1 MVIEDSWTRLRELTA
16 ARIAL
21 GRAGHSLPTRELLA
35 FQMAHAKARD
45 AVWRGLDVTTL
56 ARLNPIVLHSAARDR
71 AEYLRRPDLG
81 RRLAPESADR
91 LCLEMRTRL
100 EPGVLPPGTRTTAI
114 PTETRSSVVP
124 SETHTT
130 LEPAVLPPETPTRLE
145 SAGDPPERR
154 STERLGRGE
163 WDAVIVIAD
172 GLSATAVHRHAE
184 VLVDALL
191 PLLLGR
197 TSGTSTRVSTQHAGV
212 RAPQGSVHA
221 PQRAVY
227 EPQGSELEGWRIAP
241 ICVVEQG
248 RVAIGDD
255 IGERIFAQSAA
266 AMALVIIGERPGLS
280 SPDSL
285 GAYLTWSPRVGRTDA
300 ERNCV
305 SNIRV
310 GGLEPEIA
318 AARIAQL
325 MEAARQRQLTGV
337 GLSIA
342 FGDRPTLG

>member
-56 ARLNPIVLHSAARDR
+56 ARLNPIILHSAARDR
-71 AEYLRRPDLG
+71 VEYLRRPDLG
-81 RRLAPESADR
+81 RRLAPESAARLDR
-91 LCLEMRTRL
+91 ETRTAA
-100 EPGVLPPGTRTTAI
+100 VPPETRTTVHLD
-114 PTETRSSVVP
+114 PETRSTVRSDPETRSTVV
-124 SETHTT
+124 
-130 LEPAVLPPETPTRLE
+130 PPETRTTVRSDPETRT
-145 SAGDPPERR
+145 RV
-154 STERLGRGE
+154 RLDRGE

-172 GLSATAVHRHAE
+172 GLSATAVDRHAG
-184 VLVDALL
+184 VLLDTLL

-197 TSGTSTRVSTQHAGV
+197 TSPTSTRVSTLHAGL
-212 RAPQGSVHA
+212 RAPQGS
-221 PQRAVY
+221 
-227 EPQGSELEGWRIAP
+227 ELDGWRIAP

-255 IGERIFAQSAA
+255 IGERIFARNTAA
-266 AMALVIIGERPGLS
+266 GMALVIIGERPGLS

-342 FGDRPTLG
+342 FGDRAALG